1 MGLASAPGAPGKGFI
16 RQWCVEGGRW
26 EFSKSGAMRF
36 VFVFKSKRI
45 EPGTASCKDTWS
57 VSRSNSTGRS
67 SAGGDANLVLVIGLN
82 VL

>member
-1 MGLASAPGAPGKGFI
+1 MLEIF
-16 RQWCVEGGRW
+16 R
-26 EFSKSGAMRF
+26 SGTMRL

-45 EPGTASCKDTWS
+45 EPGTTSGKDTWG

-67 SAGGDANLVLVIGLN
+67 SAGGDTNLVLVIGLD